1 MNFKH
6 YLEGEVKHG
15 FLTERAAK
23 CLLTEA
29 CRILGIKEYQG
40 SKLKIVAGVIFVD
53 KGGEESVELGELLYK
68 CGGRTGG

>member
-6 YLEGEVKHG
+6 YLEGEVKQG

-23 CLLTEA
+23 CLLAEA
-29 CRILGIKEYQG
+29 CRIFGIKESQS
-40 SKLKIVAGVIFVD
+40 SKLQIVAGVIFFER
-53 KGGEESVELGELLYK
+53 GSYESVELGKLLYK

>member
-6 YLEGEVKHG
+6 YLEGEVKQG

-23 CLLTEA
+23 CLLAEA
-29 CRILGIKEYQG
+29 CRILGIKESQG

-53 KGGEESVELGELLYK
+53 KDGEESVELGELLYK